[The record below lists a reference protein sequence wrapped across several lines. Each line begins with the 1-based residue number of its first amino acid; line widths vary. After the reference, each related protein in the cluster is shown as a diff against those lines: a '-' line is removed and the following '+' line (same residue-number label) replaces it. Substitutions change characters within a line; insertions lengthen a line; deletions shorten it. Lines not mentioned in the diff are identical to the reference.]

1 MISRKKN
8 SQSKKSPPVQLKS
21 FFRRLIFV
29 GMLMILTS
37 GVLVWR
43 LVYFQILDP
52 ERYVAIGANQRMKT
66 EEVVAQ
72 RGSILDRNGVDLAL
86 SVPRRTL
93 IANTNYVKDP
103 VQTAKALV
111 QIIGG
116 DLADLENKLSSG
128 KQYVYLSRQVE
139 DRLVEA
145 VLSLKLSGIYTEEEQ
160 SRVRPDGDAVLA
172 IIGRTDIDG
181 TGISGLEKSYD
192 EYLSGENGL
201 KTVERGPR
209 GSTIPGGEYYWEPAK
224 NGETI
229 VSTLDRSLQFEAEK
243 ILISGVDRAGA
254 EAGLLLAMK
263 PSTGEILASV
273 AVERTQDG
281 DIQQVSEHRSA
292 TWTFEPGS
300 IMKPLTFSAVM
311 DAGVAST
318 ESVRK
323 VADEIHVHDYDFSD
337 WFDHDETDWSVS
349 EILFRSSNVGTILW
363 AQEIGPAL
371 LHNKLQKFGIGR
383 KSELDFPGE
392 ANGILLP
399 VEKWSGT
406 SLPTIAIGQG
416 VSVTPIQMLTAYATI
431 ANRGLKPAPTLIRG
445 VGDTVEMAVNP
456 FDAQPERI
464 IESRTAESL
473 VETIETVVSSGTG
486 RNAQIPGYRVAG
498 KTGTAWKP
506 QVGVGGYGEDE
517 GERRYVVSFAG
528 FFPVEAPEVVAL
540 VVIDEPS
547 ASFDSGGKAAAPI
560 FSDFAKFAA
569 RQLRIPSENEKIASS
584 LSERVVAVTPA
595 QAGLL
600 NDAINESPI
609 EERPEEIAGSL
620 VE

>member
-1 MISRKKN
+1 MVKKN
-8 SQSKKSPPVQLKS
+8 KKLKKKSPPSPVKS
-21 FFRRLIFV
+21 FFRRAIFV
-29 GMLMILTS
+29 GIVMLLIS
-37 GVLVWR
+37 GGLVWR
-43 LVYFQILDP
+43 LVHFQILDS
-52 ERYVAIGANQRMKT
+52 ERYVAHGASQRMKT
-66 EEVVAQ
+66 EEVLAQ
-72 RGSILDRNGVDLAL
+72 RGSILDRYGIDLAV
-86 SVPRRTL
+86 SVPRRSLVADTRL
-93 IANTNYVKDP
+93 VEDP
-103 VQTAKALV
+103 VLTAKALV

-116 DLADLENKLSSG
+116 DLVELENKLSSG
-128 KQYVYLSRQVE
+128 KQFVYLSRQVE
-139 DRLVEA
+139 DRFVEA
-145 VLSLKLSGIYTEEEQ
+145 VLSLKLSGIYTQKEQ

-181 TGISGLEKSYD
+181 NGISGLEKSYD

-201 KTVERGPR
+201 KIVERGPR
-209 GSTIPGGEYYWEPAK
+209 GSTIPGGEYSLQPAE

-243 ILISGVDRAGA
+243 IMISGVDRAGA
-254 EAGLLLAMK
+254 EAGLLVAMR

-273 AVERTQDG
+273 AVERNMDG
-281 DIQQVSEHRSA
+281 NIQQVSEHRSA

-323 VADEIHVHDYDFSD
+323 VADEIHVHDSDFSD
-337 WFDHDETDWSVS
+337 WFDHDETEWSVS
-349 EILFRSSNVGTILW
+349 DILFRSSNVGTILW
-363 AQEIGPAL
+363 AQEIGPSL

-383 KSELDFPGE
+383 KSELNFPGE

-416 VSVTPIQMLTAYATI
+416 VSVTPVQMLTAYATI

-445 VGDTVEMAVNP
+445 VGDTVEMTVNP
-456 FDAQPERI
+456 LNNQPERI
-464 IESRTAESL
+464 IEPRTAESL
-473 VETIETVVSSGTG
+473 VEIIETVVSSGTG

-506 QVGVGGYGEDE
+506 QLGGYGEEEED
-517 GERRYVVSFAG
+517 RRYVVSFAG
-528 FFPVEAPEVVAL
+528 FFPVDEPEIVAL
-540 VVIDEPS
+540 VVVDEPS

-560 FSDFAKFAA
+560 FADFARFAA
-569 RQLRIPSENEKIASS
+569 RQLRIPSENEKINPS
-584 LSERVVAVTPA
+584 LSERVVAITPA
-595 QAGLL
+595 QAGLF
-600 NDAINESPI
+600 NTAINELPI
-609 EERPEEIAGSL
+609 EDLPEEIAGSL

>member
-1 MISRKKN
+1 MVKKN
-8 SQSKKSPPVQLKS
+8 KKLKKKSPPSPVKS
-21 FFRRLIFV
+21 FFRRAIFV
-29 GMLMILTS
+29 GIVMLLIS
-37 GVLVWR
+37 GGLVWR
-43 LVYFQILDP
+43 LVHFQILDS
-52 ERYVAIGANQRMKT
+52 ERYVAHGASQRMKT
-66 EEVVAQ
+66 EEVLAQ
-72 RGSILDRNGVDLAL
+72 RGSILDRYGIDLAV
-86 SVPRRTL
+86 SVPRRSLVADTRL
-93 IANTNYVKDP
+93 VEDP
-103 VQTAKALV
+103 VLTAKALV

-116 DLADLENKLSSG
+116 DLVELENKLSSG
-128 KQYVYLSRQVE
+128 KQFVYLSRQVE
-139 DRLVEA
+139 DRFVEA
-145 VLSLKLSGIYTEEEQ
+145 VLSLKLSGIYTQKEQ

-181 TGISGLEKSYD
+181 NGISGLEKSYD

-201 KTVERGPR
+201 KIVERGPR
-209 GSTIPGGEYYWEPAK
+209 GSTIPGGEYSLQPAE
-224 NGETI
+224 NCETI

-243 ILISGVDRAGA
+243 IMISGIDRAGA
-254 EAGLLLAMK
+254 EAGLLVAMR

-273 AVERTQDG
+273 AVERNMDG
-281 DIQQVSEHRSA
+281 NIQQVSEHRSA

-300 IMKPLTFSAVM
+300 IMKPLTFSAVI

-323 VADEIHVHDYDFSD
+323 VADEIHVHDSDFSD
-337 WFDHDETDWSVS
+337 WFDHDETEWSVS

-363 AQEIGPAL
+363 AQEIGPSL

-383 KSELDFPGE
+383 KSELNFPGE

-416 VSVTPIQMLTAYATI
+416 VSVTPVQMLTAYATI

-445 VGDTVEMAVNP
+445 VGDTVEMTVNP
-456 FDAQPERI
+456 LNNQPERI
-464 IESRTAESL
+464 IEPRTAESL
-473 VETIETVVSSGTG
+473 VEIIETVVSSGTG

-506 QVGVGGYGEDE
+506 QLGGYGEEEED
-517 GERRYVVSFAG
+517 RRYVVSFAG
-528 FFPVEAPEVVAL
+528 FFPVDEPEIVAL
-540 VVIDEPS
+540 VVVDEPS

-560 FSDFAKFAA
+560 FADFARFAA
-569 RQLRIPSENEKIASS
+569 RQLRIPSENEKINPS
-584 LSERVVAVTPA
+584 LSERVVAITPA
-595 QAGLL
+595 QAGLF
-600 NDAINESPI
+600 NTAINELPI
-609 EERPEEIAGSL
+609 EDLPEEIAGSL

>member
-1 MISRKKN
+1 MLKKKKN
-8 SQSKKSPPVQLKS
+8 QKKKSLPSPLKS
-21 FFRRLIFV
+21 FFRRSIFV
-29 GMLMILTS
+29 GIVMLLIS
-37 GVLVWR
+37 GGLVWR
-43 LVYFQILDP
+43 LVHFQILDSQ
-52 ERYVAIGANQRMKT
+52 RYIAHGASQRMKT
-66 EEVVAQ
+66 EEVLAQ
-72 RGSILDRNGVDLAL
+72 RGSILDRYGIDLAV
-86 SVPRRTL
+86 SVPRRSLVADTRL
-93 IANTNYVKDP
+93 VEDP

-116 DLADLENKLSSG
+116 DLLELENKLSSG
-128 KQYVYLSRQVE
+128 KQFVYLSRQVE
-139 DRLVEA
+139 DRFVEA
-145 VLSLKLSGIYTEEEQ
+145 VLSLKLSGIYTQKEQ

-181 TGISGLEKSYD
+181 NGISGLEKSYD

-201 KTVERGPR
+201 KIVERGPR
-209 GSTIPGGEYYWEPAK
+209 GSTIPGGEYSLEPAE

-243 ILISGVDRAGA
+243 IMISGVDKAGA
-254 EAGLLLAMK
+254 EAGLLVAMR

-273 AVERTQDG
+273 AVERNPDG
-281 DIQQVSEHRSA
+281 GIQQVSEHRSA

-311 DAGVAST
+311 DAGAAST

-323 VADEIHVHDYDFSD
+323 VADEIHVHDSDFSD
-337 WFDHDETDWSVS
+337 WFDHDETEWSVS
-349 EILFRSSNVGTILW
+349 EILFKSSNVGTILW
-363 AQEIGPAL
+363 AQEIGPSL

-383 KSELDFPGE
+383 KSELNFPGE

-445 VGDTVEMAVNP
+445 MGDTVEMALNQVNS
-456 FDAQPERI
+456 QPERI
-464 IESRTAESL
+464 LEPRTADSL
-473 VETIETVVSSGTG
+473 IEIIETVVSSGTG

-506 QVGVGGYGEDE
+506 QLGGYGEEEED
-517 GERRYVVSFAG
+517 RRYVVSFAG
-528 FFPVEAPEVVAL
+528 FFPVDEPEIVAL
-540 VVIDEPS
+540 VVVDEPS
-547 ASFDSGGKAAAPI
+547 AAFDSGGKAAAPI
-560 FSDFAKFAA
+560 FADFARFAA
-569 RQLRIPSENEKIASS
+569 RQLRIPSENEKIESS
-584 LSERVVAVTPA
+584 LSERVLAITPA

-600 NDAINESPI
+600 NTTINELSI
-609 EERPEEIAGSL
+609 EELPEEIAGPL

>member
-1 MISRKKN
+1 MVKKN
-8 SQSKKSPPVQLKS
+8 KKLKKKSPPSPVKS
-21 FFRRLIFV
+21 FFRRSIFV
-29 GMLMILTS
+29 GIVMLLIS
-37 GVLVWR
+37 GGLVWR
-43 LVYFQILDP
+43 LVHFQILDS
-52 ERYVAIGANQRMKT
+52 ERYVAHGASQRMKT
-66 EEVVAQ
+66 EEVLAQ
-72 RGSILDRNGVDLAL
+72 RGSILDRYGIDLAV
-86 SVPRRTL
+86 SVPRRSLVADTRL
-93 IANTNYVKDP
+93 VEDP

-116 DLADLENKLSSG
+116 DLVELGNKLSSG
-128 KQYVYLSRQVE
+128 KQFVYLSRQVE
-139 DRLVEA
+139 DRFVEA
-145 VLSLKLSGIYTEEEQ
+145 VLSLKLSGIYTQKEQ

-181 TGISGLEKSYD
+181 NGISGLEKSYD
-192 EYLSGENGL
+192 EYLSGKNGL
-201 KTVERGPR
+201 KIVERGPR
-209 GSTIPGGEYYWEPAK
+209 GSTIPGGEYSLQPAE

-243 ILISGVDRAGA
+243 IMISGIDRAGA
-254 EAGLLLAMK
+254 EAGLLVAMR

-273 AVERTQDG
+273 AVERNMDG
-281 DIQQVSEHRSA
+281 NIQQVSEHRSA

-323 VADEIHVHDYDFSD
+323 VADEIHVHDSDFSD
-337 WFDHDETDWSVS
+337 WFDHDETEWSVS

-363 AQEIGPAL
+363 AQEIGPSL

-383 KSELDFPGE
+383 KSELNFPGE

-416 VSVTPIQMLTAYATI
+416 VSVTPVQMLTAYATI

-445 VGDTVEMAVNP
+445 VGDTVEMTVNP
-456 FDAQPERI
+456 LNNQPERI
-464 IESRTAESL
+464 IEPRTAESL
-473 VETIETVVSSGTG
+473 VEIIETVVSSGTG

-506 QVGVGGYGEDE
+506 QLGGYGEEEED
-517 GERRYVVSFAG
+517 RRYVVSFAG
-528 FFPVEAPEVVAL
+528 FFPVDEPEIVAL
-540 VVIDEPS
+540 VVVDEPS

-560 FSDFAKFAA
+560 FADFARFAA
-569 RQLRIPSENEKIASS
+569 RQLRIPSENEKINPSS
-584 LSERVVAVTPA
+584 SERVVAITPA
-595 QAGLL
+595 QAGLF
-600 NDAINESPI
+600 NTAINELPI
-609 EERPEEIAGSL
+609 EDLPEEIAGSL

>member
-1 MISRKKN
+1 MVKKN
-8 SQSKKSPPVQLKS
+8 KKLKKKSPPSPVKS
-21 FFRRLIFV
+21 FFRRSIFV
-29 GMLMILTS
+29 GIVMLLIS
-37 GVLVWR
+37 GGLVWR
-43 LVYFQILDP
+43 LVHFQILDS
-52 ERYVAIGANQRMKT
+52 ERYVAHGASQRMKT
-66 EEVVAQ
+66 EEVLAQ
-72 RGSILDRNGVDLAL
+72 RGSILDRYGIDLAV
-86 SVPRRTL
+86 SVPRRSLVADTRL
-93 IANTNYVKDP
+93 VEDP
-103 VQTAKALV
+103 VLTAKALV

-116 DLADLENKLSSG
+116 DLVELENKLSSG
-128 KQYVYLSRQVE
+128 KQFVYLSRQVE
-139 DRLVEA
+139 DRFVEA
-145 VLSLKLSGIYTEEEQ
+145 VLSLKLSGIYTQKEQ

-181 TGISGLEKSYD
+181 NGISGLEKSYD

-201 KTVERGPR
+201 KIVERGPR
-209 GSTIPGGEYYWEPAK
+209 GSTIPGGEYSLQPAE

-243 ILISGVDRAGA
+243 IMISGVDRAGA
-254 EAGLLLAMK
+254 EAGLLVAMR

-273 AVERTQDG
+273 AVERNMDG
-281 DIQQVSEHRSA
+281 NIQQVSEHRSA

-300 IMKPLTFSAVM
+300 IMKPLTFSAVI

-323 VADEIHVHDYDFSD
+323 VADEIHVHDSDFSD
-337 WFDHDETDWSVS
+337 WFDHDETEWSVS
-349 EILFRSSNVGTILW
+349 DILFRSSNVGTILW
-363 AQEIGPAL
+363 AQEIGPSL

-383 KSELDFPGE
+383 KSELNFPGE

-416 VSVTPIQMLTAYATI
+416 VSVTPVQMLTAYATI

-445 VGDTVEMAVNP
+445 VGDTVEMTVNP
-456 FDAQPERI
+456 LNNQPERI
-464 IESRTAESL
+464 IEPRTAESL
-473 VETIETVVSSGTG
+473 VEIIETVVSSGTG

-506 QVGVGGYGEDE
+506 QLGGYGEEEED
-517 GERRYVVSFAG
+517 RRYVVSFAG
-528 FFPVEAPEVVAL
+528 FFPVDEPEIVAL
-540 VVIDEPS
+540 VVVDEPS

-560 FSDFAKFAA
+560 FADFARFAA
-569 RQLRIPSENEKIASS
+569 RQLRIPSENEKINPS
-584 LSERVVAVTPA
+584 LSERVVAITPA
-595 QAGLL
+595 QAGLF
-600 NDAINESPI
+600 NTAINELPI
-609 EERPEEIAGSL
+609 EDLPEEIAGSL

>member
-1 MISRKKN
+1 MFKNKKKLK
-8 SQSKKSPPVQLKS
+8 KKSSSSPLKS
-21 FFRRLIFV
+21 FFRRSIFV
-29 GMLMILTS
+29 GIVMLLIS
-37 GVLVWR
+37 GGLIWR
-43 LVYFQILDP
+43 LVHFQILDSQ
-52 ERYVAIGANQRMKT
+52 RYIAHGESQRMQR
-66 EEVVAQ
+66 EEVLAQ
-72 RGSILDRNGVDLAL
+72 RGSILDRYGIDLAV
-86 SVPRRTL
+86 SVPRRSL
-93 IANTNYVKDP
+93 VANARHVDDP
-103 VQTAKALV
+103 VATARALV

-116 DLADLENKLSSG
+116 DLEELENKLSSG
-128 KQYVYLSRQVE
+128 KQFVYLSRQVE
-139 DRLVEA
+139 DRFVEA
-145 VLSLKLSGIYTEEEQ
+145 VLSLKLSGVYAQKEQ

-181 TGISGLEKSYD
+181 NGISGLEKSYD
-192 EYLSGENGL
+192 KYLSGENGL
-201 KTVERGPR
+201 KIVERDLR
-209 GSTIPGGEYYWEPAK
+209 GSTIPGGEYSLEPAE

-229 VSTLDRSLQFEAEK
+229 VLTLDRSLQFEAEK
-243 ILISGVDRAGA
+243 IMISGVDRAGA
-254 EAGLLLAMK
+254 EGGLLVAMR

-273 AVERTQDG
+273 AVERNPDG
-281 DIQQVSEHRSA
+281 VIKQVSEHRSA

-323 VADEIHVHDYDFSD
+323 VADEIHVHDSDFSD
-337 WFDHDETDWSVS
+337 WFDHDETEWSVS

-363 AQEIGPAL
+363 AQEIGPSL

-383 KSELDFPGE
+383 KSELNFPGE

-445 VGDTVEMAVNP
+445 VGDTVEMTVNP
-456 FDAQPERI
+456 LSTQPERI
-464 IESRTAESL
+464 LEGRTAESL
-473 VETIETVVSSGTG
+473 VEIIETVVSSGTG

-506 QVGVGGYGEDE
+506 QVGGYGEEEED
-517 GERRYVVSFAG
+517 RRYVVSFAG
-528 FFPVEAPEVVAL
+528 FFPVDEPEIVAL
-540 VVIDEPS
+540 VVVDEPS
-547 ASFDSGGKAAAPI
+547 AVFDSGGKAAAPI
-560 FSDFAKFAA
+560 FADFAKFAA
-569 RQLRIPSENEKIASS
+569 RQLRIPSEDEKIDSS
-584 LSERVVAVTPA
+584 LSERVVALTPV
-595 QAGLL
+595 QAGLF
-600 NDAINESPI
+600 NAAINELPI
-609 EERPEEIAGSL
+609 EELPEEIAGSL

>member
-1 MISRKKN
+1 MVKKN
-8 SQSKKSPPVQLKS
+8 KKLKKKSPPSPVKS
-21 FFRRLIFV
+21 FFRRSIFV
-29 GMLMILTS
+29 GIVMLLIS
-37 GVLVWR
+37 GGLVWR
-43 LVYFQILDP
+43 LVHFQILDS
-52 ERYVAIGANQRMKT
+52 ERYVAHGASQRMKT
-66 EEVVAQ
+66 EEVLAQ
-72 RGSILDRNGVDLAL
+72 RGSILDRYGIDLAV
-86 SVPRRTL
+86 SVPRRSLVADTRL
-93 IANTNYVKDP
+93 VEDP

-116 DLADLENKLSSG
+116 DLVELGNKLSSG
-128 KQYVYLSRQVE
+128 KQFVYLSRQVE
-139 DRLVEA
+139 DRFVEA
-145 VLSLKLSGIYTEEEQ
+145 VLSLKLSGIYTQKEQ

-181 TGISGLEKSYD
+181 NGISGLEKSYD

-201 KTVERGPR
+201 KIVERGPR
-209 GSTIPGGEYYWEPAK
+209 GSTIPGGEYSLQPAE

-243 ILISGVDRAGA
+243 IMISGVDRAGA
-254 EAGLLLAMK
+254 EAGLLVAMR

-273 AVERTQDG
+273 AVERNMDG
-281 DIQQVSEHRSA
+281 NIQQVSEHRSA

-300 IMKPLTFSAVM
+300 IMKPLTFSAVI

-323 VADEIHVHDYDFSD
+323 VADEIHVHDSDFSD
-337 WFDHDETDWSVS
+337 WFDHDETEWSVS

-363 AQEIGPAL
+363 AQEIGPSL

-383 KSELDFPGE
+383 KSELNFPGE

-416 VSVTPIQMLTAYATI
+416 VSVTPVQMLTAYATI

-445 VGDTVEMAVNP
+445 VGDTVEMTVNP
-456 FDAQPERI
+456 LNNQPERI
-464 IESRTAESL
+464 IEPRTAESL
-473 VETIETVVSSGTG
+473 VEIIETVVSSGTG

-506 QVGVGGYGEDE
+506 QLGGYGEEEED
-517 GERRYVVSFAG
+517 RRYVVSFAG
-528 FFPVEAPEVVAL
+528 FFPVDDPEIVAL
-540 VVIDEPS
+540 VVVDEPS

-560 FSDFAKFAA
+560 FADFARFAA
-569 RQLRIPSENEKIASS
+569 RQLRIPSENEKINPSS
-584 LSERVVAVTPA
+584 SERVVAITPA
-595 QAGLL
+595 QAGLF
-600 NDAINESPI
+600 NTAINELPI
-609 EERPEEIAGSL
+609 EDLPEEIAGSL

>member
-1 MISRKKN
+1 MVKKN
-8 SQSKKSPPVQLKS
+8 KKLKKKSPPSPVKS
-21 FFRRLIFV
+21 FFRRSIFV
-29 GMLMILTS
+29 GIVMLLIS
-37 GVLVWR
+37 GGLVWR
-43 LVYFQILDP
+43 LVHFQILDS
-52 ERYVAIGANQRMKT
+52 ERYVAHGASQRMKT
-66 EEVVAQ
+66 EEVLAQ
-72 RGSILDRNGVDLAL
+72 RGSILDRYGIDLAV
-86 SVPRRTL
+86 SVPRRSLVADTRL
-93 IANTNYVKDP
+93 VEDP

-116 DLADLENKLSSG
+116 DLVELGNKLSSG
-128 KQYVYLSRQVE
+128 KQFVYLSRQVE
-139 DRLVEA
+139 DRFVEA
-145 VLSLKLSGIYTEEEQ
+145 VLSLKLSGIYTQKEQ

-181 TGISGLEKSYD
+181 NGISGLEKSYD
-192 EYLSGENGL
+192 EYLSGKNGL
-201 KTVERGPR
+201 KIVERGPR
-209 GSTIPGGEYYWEPAK
+209 GSTIPGGEYSLQPAE

-243 ILISGVDRAGA
+243 IMISGVDRAGA
-254 EAGLLLAMK
+254 EAGLLVAMR

-273 AVERTQDG
+273 AVERNMDG
-281 DIQQVSEHRSA
+281 NIQQVSEHRSA

-323 VADEIHVHDYDFSD
+323 VADEIHVHDSDFSD
-337 WFDHDETDWSVS
+337 WFDHDETEWSVS

-363 AQEIGPAL
+363 AQEIGPSL

-383 KSELDFPGE
+383 KSELNFPGE

-416 VSVTPIQMLTAYATI
+416 VSVTPVQMLTAYATI

-445 VGDTVEMAVNP
+445 VGDTVEMTVNP
-456 FDAQPERI
+456 LNNQPERI
-464 IESRTAESL
+464 IEPRTAESL
-473 VETIETVVSSGTG
+473 VEIIETVVSSGTG

-506 QVGVGGYGEDE
+506 QLGGYGEEEED
-517 GERRYVVSFAG
+517 RRYVVSFAG
-528 FFPVEAPEVVAL
+528 FFPVDDPEIVAL
-540 VVIDEPS
+540 VVVDEPS

-560 FSDFAKFAA
+560 FADFARFAA
-569 RQLRIPSENEKIASS
+569 RQLRIPSENEKINPS
-584 LSERVVAVTPA
+584 LSERVVAITPA
-595 QAGLL
+595 QAGLF
-600 NDAINESPI
+600 NTAINELPI
-609 EERPEEIAGSL
+609 EDLPEEIAGSL

>member
-1 MISRKKN
+1 MVKKN
-8 SQSKKSPPVQLKS
+8 KKLKKKSPPSPVKS
-21 FFRRLIFV
+21 FFRRSIFV
-29 GMLMILTS
+29 GIVMLLIS
-37 GVLVWR
+37 GGLVWR
-43 LVYFQILDP
+43 LVHFQILDS
-52 ERYVAIGANQRMKT
+52 ERYVAHGASQRMKT
-66 EEVVAQ
+66 EEVLAQ
-72 RGSILDRNGVDLAL
+72 RGSILDRYGIDLAV
-86 SVPRRTL
+86 SVPRRSLVADTRL
-93 IANTNYVKDP
+93 VEDP
-103 VQTAKALV
+103 VLTAKALV

-116 DLADLENKLSSG
+116 DLVELENKLSSG
-128 KQYVYLSRQVE
+128 KQFVYLSRQVE
-139 DRLVEA
+139 DRFVEA
-145 VLSLKLSGIYTEEEQ
+145 VLSLKLSGIYTQKEQ

-181 TGISGLEKSYD
+181 NGISGLEKSYD

-201 KTVERGPR
+201 KIVERGPR
-209 GSTIPGGEYYWEPAK
+209 GSTIPGGEYSLQPAE

-243 ILISGVDRAGA
+243 IMISGVDRAGA
-254 EAGLLLAMK
+254 EAGLLVAMR

-273 AVERTQDG
+273 AVGRNMDG
-281 DIQQVSEHRSA
+281 NIQQVSEHRSA

-300 IMKPLTFSAVM
+300 IMKPLTISAVI

-323 VADEIHVHDYDFSD
+323 VADEIHVHDSDFSD
-337 WFDHDETDWSVS
+337 WFDHDETEWSVS
-349 EILFRSSNVGTILW
+349 DILFRSSNVGTILW
-363 AQEIGPAL
+363 AQEIGPSL

-383 KSELDFPGE
+383 KSELNFPGE

-416 VSVTPIQMLTAYATI
+416 VSVTPVQMLTAYATI

-445 VGDTVEMAVNP
+445 VGDTVEMTVNP
-456 FDAQPERI
+456 LNNQPERI
-464 IESRTAESL
+464 IEPRTAESL
-473 VETIETVVSSGTG
+473 VEIIETVVSSGTG

-506 QVGVGGYGEDE
+506 QLGGYGEEEED
-517 GERRYVVSFAG
+517 RRYVVSFAG
-528 FFPVEAPEVVAL
+528 FFPVDEPEIVAL
-540 VVIDEPS
+540 VVVDEPS

-560 FSDFAKFAA
+560 FADFARFAA
-569 RQLRIPSENEKIASS
+569 RQLRIPSENEKINPS
-584 LSERVVAVTPA
+584 LSERVVAITPA
-595 QAGLL
+595 QAGLF
-600 NDAINESPI
+600 NTAINELPI
-609 EERPEEIAGSL
+609 EDLPEEIAGSL